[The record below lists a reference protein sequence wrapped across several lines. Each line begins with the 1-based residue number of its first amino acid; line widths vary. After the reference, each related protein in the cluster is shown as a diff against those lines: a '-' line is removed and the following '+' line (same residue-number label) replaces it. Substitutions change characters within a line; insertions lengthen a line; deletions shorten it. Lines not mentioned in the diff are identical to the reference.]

1 MDTRHLVAYGLIALM
16 IIAILL
22 LIAQTRR
29 RKEKERRLQMG
40 LHRNSNDASVAD
52 ESEHSTLILPK
63 ADEEAPRRS
72 QRGCRYE

>member
-29 RKEKERRLQMG
+29 RKENERRLQMG
-40 LHRNSNDASVAD
+40 LHRNSNEASVAD
-52 ESEHSTLILPK
+52 
-63 ADEEAPRRS
+63 
-72 QRGCRYE
+72 